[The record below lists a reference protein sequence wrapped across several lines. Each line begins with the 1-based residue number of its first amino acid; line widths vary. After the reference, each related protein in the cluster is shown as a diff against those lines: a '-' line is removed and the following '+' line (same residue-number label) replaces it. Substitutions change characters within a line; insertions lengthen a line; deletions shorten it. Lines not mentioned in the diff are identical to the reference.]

1 MKIISY
7 ELYEER
13 TKKPL
18 INISGSGVV
27 ERGIKMKFK
36 FLFFNFKIKIV
47 KAKFDPNC
55 PEFAYACVKVK
66 FYGERK
72 AYEYYLRDVLYLL
85 NAFKN
90 F

>member
-18 INISGSGVV
+18 KNVSGSGVI
-27 ERGIKMKFK
+27 EEGIKMKFK

-47 KAKFDPNC
+47 KLKFDPNC
-55 PEFAYACVKVK
+55 PEFVDDYVRVK
-66 FYGERK
+66 FCSIRK
-72 AYEYYLRDVLYLL
+72 DGDYSLRDVLHILK
-85 NAFKN
+85 AFKN

>member
-7 ELYEER
+7 EIYVER

-18 INISGSGVV
+18 KNISGSGIL
-27 ERGIKMKFK
+27 ERGIKMKFR

-47 KAKFDPNC
+47 KLKFDPNC
-55 PEFAYACVKVK
+55 PDFADDDIRVK
-66 FYGERK
+66 FCSIKKTDDYD
-72 AYEYYLRDVLYLL
+72 LIDVLCILK
-85 NAFKN
+85 AFKN

>member
-18 INISGSGVV
+18 KNVSGSGVL
-27 ERGIKMKFK
+27 ERGIKMKFR

-47 KAKFDPNC
+47 KLKFDPNC
-55 PEFAYACVKVK
+55 PDFADDCVEIR
-66 FYGERK
+66 FCLARK
-72 AYEYYLRDVLYLL
+72 ENYYLRDVLYILK
-85 NAFKN
+85 AFKN

>member
-18 INISGSGVV
+18 TNISGSGVL

-55 PEFAYACVKVK
+55 PEFVVDYRRVR
-66 FYGERK
+66 FYGEGKERD
-72 AYEYYLRDVLYLL
+72 YCLRDVLYLL